1 MTREEA
7 ESNFDR
13 NWEEML
19 ELQKGKTDWAR
30 EEMRAHVKGV
40 YALELRAACIS
51 LEAQLK
57 ALKAENLAETEMF
70 NKVVKTKDERIKE
83 LECRVYHAEGYVITH
98 AENYRICDGCFYTLT
113 IQASMEEIVRAQDTC
128 YSCQR
133 YYSDKFRLKTIE
145 EEENA

>member
-7 ESNFDR
+7 KSKASIRIRLFDA
-13 NWEEML
+13 
-19 ELQKGKTDWAR
+19 KGANKIIDQIFND
-30 EEMRAHVKGV
+30 H
-40 YALELRAACIS
+40 
-51 LEAQLK
+51 EAQLK

>member
-1 MTREEA
+1 MGLTREEA
-7 ESNFDR
+7 IEFM
-13 NWEEML
+13 WL
-19 ELQKGKTDWAR
+19 ENHKNPVVIKWQHHKTIRDLV
-30 EEMRAHVKGV
+30 EKLIDQIYNDH
-40 YALELRAACIS
+40 
-51 LEAQLK
+51 EAQLK

>member
-1 MTREEA
+1 MTLEELK
-7 ESNFDR
+7 EHY
-13 NWEEML
+13 MPII
-19 ELQKGKTDWAR
+19 ELSVTRTK
-30 EEMRAHVKGV
+30 E
-40 YALELRAACIS
+40 YY
-51 LEAQLK
+51 EAQLK

-145 EEENA
+145 EEEKQ

>member
-1 MTREEA
+1 MTREGIKEYLLQIKSKDGNETLA
-7 ESNFDR
+7 NRWNPDI
-13 NWEEML
+13 L
-19 ELQKGKTDWAR
+19 IELIEKIYKD
-30 EEMRAHVKGV
+30 H
-40 YALELRAACIS
+40 
-51 LEAQLK
+51 EAQLK

>member
-1 MTREEA
+1 ME
-7 ESNFDR
+7 
-13 NWEEML
+13 
-19 ELQKGKTDWAR
+19 K
-30 EEMRAHVKGV
+30 
-40 YALELRAACIS
+40 ALEI
-51 LEAQLK
+51 LEHFKEVEIINEDTKFPVEYYDEAIAELET
-57 ALKAENLAETEMF
+57 LKAENLAETEMF
-70 NKVVKTKDERIKE
+70 NKVVKSKDERIKE

>member
-1 MTREEA
+1 MTTQEA
-7 ESNFDR
+7 INAVHKISSNTPHNGYMRSSDTI
-13 NWEEML
+13 
-19 ELQKGKTDWAR
+19 EL
-30 EEMRAHVKGV
+30 V
-40 YALELRAACIS
+40 YRILRDH
-51 LEAQLK
+51 EAQLK